1 MEENTEQQN
10 QKAVENENMAKAKSE
25 IEEIVKK
32 YNVSLVPVVMHHGDK
47 TFSRI
52 DILSNSSLNEEAN

>member
-10 QKAVENENMAKAKSE
+10 QKAAENENMAKAKSE

-32 YNVSLVPVVMHHGDK
+32 YNISLVPVVMHHGDK

-52 DILSNSSLNEEAN
+52 DILSNSTSNEEAN